1 MADTTKKVHG
11 NSLDSD
17 APAIGYTLRDRDTY
31 EVAKYGETTY
41 GKKRYPDNY
50 LKNEGVIMKVEA
62 SGSKREMYQW
72 QHERILDYKTKHNG
86 QRPRLNKNDY

>member
-1 MADTTKKVHG
+1 
-11 NSLDSD
+11 
-17 APAIGYTLRDRDTY
+17 
-31 EVAKYGETTY
+31 
-41 GKKRYPDNY
+41 
-50 LKNEGVIMKVEA
+50 MKVEA